1 MPGNAKIPI
10 IIVFAVVALAAAAGG
25 LWLAR
30 AIQSGDL
37 GPVNQATLRDGPLLK
52 LPEPKQ
58 LADFALYDAA
68 GHAYSRAQLE
78 GQWTLVFFGFTSCPH
93 ICPDTMFK
101 LTQVAEHLGD
111 ALPPER
117 VPQVLMIAVDPARDT
132 PEALKQYEDRFDNAI
147 AAVSGPDPQLRA
159 LAMQLGAHYVIP
171 EHETGTWYNVD
182 HSVGVMLLNPS
193 AQWVGVFSA
202 PHESRAM
209 AGALQ
214 RFLGD
219 A

>member
-1 MPGNAKIPI
+1 MRGNAKIPI
-10 IIVFAVVALAAAAGG
+10 IIVFAVAALVAAAGG

-30 AIQSGDL
+30 AIQSGDN
-37 GPVNQATLRDGPLLK
+37 GPVNQATLRDGPFLK
-52 LPEPKQ
+52 LPEPKP

-68 GHAYSRAQLE
+68 GDAFSRKALE
-78 GQWTLVFFGFTSCPH
+78 GEWTLVFFGFTSCPH

-101 LTQVAEHLGD
+101 LAQVKEQLA
-111 ALPPER
+111 AVLPPER
-117 VPQVLMIAVDPARDT
+117 VPQVLMIAVDPDRDT
-132 PEALKQYEDRFDNAI
+132 PEALKQYQDRFDNAI
-147 AAVSGPDPQLRA
+147 AAVSGPDQQLRA
-159 LAMQLGAHYVIP
+159 LAMQLGIHYVIP
-171 EHETGTWYNVD
+171 EHEKGAWYNVD
-182 HSVGVMLLNPS
+182 HSVGVMLLDPS

-202 PHESRAM
+202 PHESEAM